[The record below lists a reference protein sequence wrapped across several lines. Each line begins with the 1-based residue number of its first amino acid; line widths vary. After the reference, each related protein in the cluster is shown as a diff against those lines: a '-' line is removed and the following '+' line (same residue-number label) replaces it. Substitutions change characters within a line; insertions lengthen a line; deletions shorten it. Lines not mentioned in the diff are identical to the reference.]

1 MVFIDTGAWIA
12 RYIQADAFHRRA
24 IQMWERIENRML
36 FTSNHVVDEMLTL
49 LGRRAG
55 YSFAAKR
62 AEIIYSSQTL
72 TILRT
77 GQADEMEAVRLFRKF
92 ADQQV
97 SFTDC
102 LSFALMRNHRIKVAF
117 SFDEH
122 FRAAGFEM
130 VGSGR

>member
-1 MVFIDTGAWIA
+1 MVFVDTGAWIA
-12 RYIQADAFHRRA
+12 RYIQADAFHPRA
-24 IQMWERIENRML
+24 IEMWKRIEGRTL
-36 FTSNHVVDEMLTL
+36 FTSNHVIDEMLTL

-62 AEIIYSSQTL
+62 AETIYSSQAL

-130 VGSGR
+130 IGAGR